1 MIGAD
6 IYFPDVE
13 PFASNDANKRFV
25 AKTQQVF
32 NYVPDKYMAL
42 GAASL
47 QIWAAAANEEKSL
60 DRETLAKRIRG
71 GDFKGTIFG
80 DAKFEPN
87 GQLQSK
93 HYLFTVENQK
103 ITVQLDG
110 K

>member
-1 MIGAD
+1 M
-6 IYFPDVE
+6 
-13 PFASNDANKRFV
+13 
-25 AKTQQVF
+25 F

-42 GAASL
+42 GAALL
-47 QIWAAAANEEKSL
+47 QVWAAAANEEKSL

-103 ITVQLDG
+103 IIVQLDG